1 MTPDLP
7 RAAPAPGERRLQ
19 GSGAGVAGLAF
30 AVLFS
35 VGFLLLDRRPP
46 DWTDTDAVLAFY
58 RGSEGWAL
66 LVAGCYLVPFAG
78 VCFLWF
84 IAATR
89 HRMGLLAQR
98 EDTLFG
104 TVQLACGVLFVAMI
118 YAAAAA
124 SVTGVAGVRL
134 GDVSDSTELAQL
146 MTMTTFGEAI
156 LMIFAIR
163 TAAVF
168 MIVSTTRAW
177 RAHLFPRWFAA
188 LSYLGALGLLVTL
201 TYARAVILVI
211 PVWVAT
217 ASAIVLFRRARGEL
231 AVA

>member
-1 MTPDLP
+1 MTSDLP
-7 RAAPAPGERRLQ
+7 RAVPVPGEGHRLQ
-19 GSGAGVAGLAF
+19 GSGAGAAGLAF

-35 VGFLLLDRRPP
+35 AGFLLLDRRPP
-46 DWTDTDAVLAFY
+46 DGTDAAVLAFY
-58 RGSEGWAL
+58 RGTDGWML

-89 HRMGLLAQR
+89 HRMGLLARR
-98 EDTLFG
+98 EDTLLG
-104 TVQLACGVLFVAMI
+104 TVQLACGVLFVAMM

-134 GDVSDSTELAQL
+134 GDVDDTSDLAQL
-146 MTMTTFGEAI
+146 RTMTTFGEAI

-177 RAHLFPRWFAA
+177 RAHLFPRWFAV
-188 LSYLGALGLLVTL
+188 LSYLGAFGLMLTL
-201 TYARAVILVI
+201 TYARAVVLVI
-211 PVWVAT
+211 PLWVAT
-217 ASAIVLFRRARGEL
+217 ASAIILFRRARGEL

>member
-1 MTPDLP
+1 M
-7 RAAPAPGERRLQ
+7 G
-19 GSGAGVAGLAF
+19 F

-46 DWTDTDAVLAFY
+46 VGADPDAVLAFY
-58 RGSEGWAL
+58 QGTDGWML
-66 LVAGCYLVPFAG
+66 LVAGCYVVPFAG
-78 VCFLWF
+78 ICFLWF

-89 HRMGLLAQR
+89 HRMGMLARR
-98 EDTLFG
+98 EDALLG
-104 TVQLACGVLFVAMI
+104 TVQLACGVLFVAMMF
-118 YAAAAA
+118 AAAAA
-124 SVTGVAGVRL
+124 SVTGVAGARL
-134 GDVSDSTELAQL
+134 GDASSAGDLAQL
-146 MTMTTFGEAI
+146 QTMTTFGEAI

-177 RAHLFPRWFAA
+177 RAQLFPRWFAA
-188 LSYLGALGLLVTL
+188 LSYLGALGLLFTL
-201 TYARAVILVI
+201 TYARLVILVI

-217 ASAIVLFRRARGEL
+217 ASAIILFRRARGEL